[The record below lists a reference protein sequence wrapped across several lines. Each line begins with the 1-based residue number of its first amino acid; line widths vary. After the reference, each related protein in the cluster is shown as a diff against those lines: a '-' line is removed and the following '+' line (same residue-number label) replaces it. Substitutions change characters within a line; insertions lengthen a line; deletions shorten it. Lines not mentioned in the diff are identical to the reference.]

1 MLNNIKD
8 IAVKKCLDLKSTL
21 TPNRVSLLDVM
32 IETSKP
38 LTAYE
43 IKDYIK
49 EKGND
54 LNISTIYRVM
64 EFWCKT
70 GVIHKISALNKFL
83 TCSNPNE
90 VHLHVINICSKCEE
104 LMESCNKKMGLD
116 FKKGSKSLALS
127 MTPNAHIEIP
137 VICKGCQ

>member
-1 MLNNIKD
+1 MPWIKD
-8 IAVKKCLDLKSTL
+8 SVSDYFNAIRIGEDKSDEELQKAANTI
-21 TPNRVSLLDVM
+21 NN
-32 IETSKP
+32 
-38 LTAYE
+38 
-43 IKDYIK
+43 YIK

-70 GVIHKISALNKFL
+70 GIIHKISALNKFF

-116 FKKGSKSLALS
+116 FKKGSKSLGLS